1 MWEQTKRTFLDA
13 LDRVIQG
20 IARLLPSVLG
30 MLILVL
36 LSTLLALLVRALVRR
51 VCTRLDV
58 DRRLREWGVAAPVQ
72 AGRTP
77 PSRIA
82 ERVAGWTI
90 VVMGFVVGLN
100 ILESTATS
108 ELALRLLGYVPHVL
122 VALVILV
129 AGMAVSRA
137 VERGILIGAVN
148 MGLHSA
154 RLLALGARWLL
165 LIVTGAMALEHLGIG
180 GTILTTSFAIVFGGI
195 VLALSLAFGLGSR
208 EFVARSLERR
218 LSDPGE
224 KQESPSPDH
233 THHL

>member
-1 MWEQTKRTFLDA
+1 MWEQTKRTFLEA
-13 LDRVIQG
+13 VERMIQG
-20 IARLLPSVLG
+20 TARLLPSVLG
-30 MLILVL
+30 MLILLL
-36 LSTLLALLVRALVRR
+36 LSTVLALLVRALVRR
-51 VCTRLDV
+51 ICTRLDV

-77 PSRIA
+77 PSRLA

-100 ILESTATS
+100 ILESAATS
-108 ELALRLLGYVPHVL
+108 ELALLLLGYVPHVL

-129 AGMAVSRA
+129 AGLAVARA

-165 LIVTGAMALEHLGIG
+165 QIVAVAMALEHLGIG
-180 GTILTTSFAIVFGGI
+180 GTILTTAFAILLGGI

-218 LSDPGE
+218 LTDPAG
-224 KQESPSPDH
+224 KPESPPSDH